1 MIYFGKENP
10 GNGKSEDASKYIY
23 KFEDIVVKNDVYNLM
38 IKRPA
43 SLHWGFDFVIYL
55 NKNNEYYDF
64 CNINNLNQ
72 NGKKRKKNSPPGMSD
87 IIILLN
93 QKKNNNEEEFKKVLE
108 LIEKIYQCKKVDI
121 HYECQY
127 INFKDKCENDL
138 PIEVILKLTKWL
150 FIEQDIRYW
159 NYSGRKSFYEYIKE
173 NLN

>member
-10 GNGKSEDASKYIY
+10 GNGKCEDASNYIY

-55 NKNNEYYDF
+55 NKNNEYFDF

-72 NGKKRKKNSPPGMSD
+72 NGNKRKKNSPPGMSD
-87 IIILLN
+87 IVTLLN
-93 QKKNNNEEEFKKVLE
+93 QKKNNNEEEFKKVIE
-108 LIEKIYQCKKVDI
+108 LIEKIYQCQKVDI

-127 INFKDKCENDL
+127 INFKDKGENDM
-138 PIEVILKLTKWL
+138 I
-150 FIEQDIRYW
+150 
-159 NYSGRKSFYEYIKE
+159 
-173 NLN
+173 